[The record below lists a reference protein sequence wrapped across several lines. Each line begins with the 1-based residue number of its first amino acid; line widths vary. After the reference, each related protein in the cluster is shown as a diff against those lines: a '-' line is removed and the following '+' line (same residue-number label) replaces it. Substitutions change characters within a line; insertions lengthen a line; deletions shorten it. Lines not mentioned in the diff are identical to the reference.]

1 MAGYVFHHYNIIDRS
16 RVGELG
22 PKSLPILEKY
32 NGEILIASP
41 IKSLK
46 GSSSYSNMV
55 AYKFASF
62 TEALEFYHSP
72 EMVEF
77 ASFRDQIIEGFAAVI
92 PGHTETEDVMNSGYF
107 QS

>member
-22 PKSLPILEKY
+22 PKSLSILEKY
-32 NGEILIASP
+32 EGEILIASP
-41 IKSLK
+41 MKPLK
-46 GSSSYSNMV
+46 GTTAYSNMV

-62 TEALEFYHSP
+62 TAALEFYHSP
-72 EMVEF
+72 EMAEF
-77 ASFRDQIIEGFAAVI
+77 ASFRDQIIDGFATVI